1 MRINVISNRGWKP
14 LQHLNQKLC
23 LIASNM
29 FNRHLNIR
37 NTVMPDAIRHPVSS
51 LKSSFHLSSRTS
63 FSGMRAMGYSIA
75 GLIAC
80 CIVIFSSGI
89 SIAGENKLKSIEDY
103 KIGNGDILE
112 IVTWKEPDFSR
123 DEIIVRLDGKIS
135 FPLLDDVQA
144 ASLTPKQLKNNIEE
158 KLKAFVSSPSVTVT
172 VRNASSKRFYILG
185 EIVNTGE
192 YSIVK
197 KLTVLQAFALAGGFT
212 EWASKKEIIL
222 FRREDGKEKVIRINY
237 KKIIKGDDFN
247 QNVYIEADDTIIV
260 P

>member
-1 MRINVISNRGWKP
+1 MRINVICNRGWKP
-14 LQHLNQKLC
+14 VQHLNQKLC

-37 NTVMPDAIRHPVSS
+37 STVMPDAIRHIVSS
-51 LKSSFHLSSRTS
+51 LKSFPRLSSRPS
-63 FSGMRAMGYSIA
+63 FFGMRSMGYSIA
-75 GLIAC
+75 SLIAC
-80 CIVIFSSGI
+80 CVVIFSSGI
-89 SIAGENKLKSIEDY
+89 SLAAENDRKSIEEY
-103 KIGNGDILE
+103 KIGNGDVLE

-144 ASLTPKQLKNNIEE
+144 SGLTPKQLKIEIEE
-158 KLKAFVSSPSVTVT
+158 RLKEYISSPSVTVT

-192 YSIVK
+192 YPIVK

-247 QNVYIEADDTIIV
+247 QNVFIKADDTIIV